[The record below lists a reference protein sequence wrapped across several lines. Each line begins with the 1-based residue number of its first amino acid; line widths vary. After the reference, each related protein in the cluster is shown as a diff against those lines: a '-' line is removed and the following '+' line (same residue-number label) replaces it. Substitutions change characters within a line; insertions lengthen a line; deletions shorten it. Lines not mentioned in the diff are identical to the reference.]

1 MFLVL
6 NNMLRTM
13 STTQAA
19 EHFGVHIKTILRWIR
34 SGKLSADRVDGRWH
48 VQVKEQVRPADSWNR
63 AAPGEEYD
71 VPRLEHEIPHDE
83 QGHDEKA
90 RLERADFERKHLMES
105 LEEKECNLQRAL
117 KQLDRRDE
125 TIESLTGTL
134 ESLTR
139 EIDHLTQLL
148 ALKEKN
154 LAVVT
159 EQLDAERQMI
169 EEMRNRDPLWKRL
182 FRR

>member
-1 MFLVL
+1 
-6 NNMLRTM
+6 M

-34 SGKLSADRVDGRWH
+34 DGKLSADRVDGRWH
-48 VQVKEQVRPADSWNR
+48 VQVKES
-63 AAPGEEYD
+63 D
-71 VPRLEHEIPHDE
+71 VPHKEHDIPHDE

-90 RLERADFERKHLMES
+90 RLERADVERKHLMES

-148 ALKEKN
+148 ALKEKHV
-154 LAVVT
+154 AVVT
-159 EQLDAERQMI
+159 SQLETSREMI
-169 EEMRNRDPLWKRL
+169 EDMRQRKPSVWKRI
-182 FRR
+182 FRWT